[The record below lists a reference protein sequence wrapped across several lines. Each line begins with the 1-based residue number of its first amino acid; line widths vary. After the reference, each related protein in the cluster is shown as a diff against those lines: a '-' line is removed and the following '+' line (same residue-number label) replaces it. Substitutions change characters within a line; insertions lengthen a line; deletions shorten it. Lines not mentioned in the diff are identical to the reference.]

1 MEAVFAACCM
11 EAVCAAY
18 LSAYYNVP
26 TVGPAGL
33 KEILR
38 NLRALAA
45 ASLANND
52 DGAVILEEVQY
63 MQSIG
68 VNRKPLPLRRQRKVL
83 QFVHHYVAL
92 LIRNPLNVYPR
103 PLCSWLP
110 HRHFFLGQ
118 EKKKQCF
125 SL

>member
-1 MEAVFAACCM
+1 
-11 EAVCAAY
+11 
-18 LSAYYNVP
+18 
-26 TVGPAGL
+26 
-33 KEILR
+33 
-38 NLRALAA
+38 
-45 ASLANND
+45 
-52 DGAVILEEVQY
+52 

-68 VNRKPLPLRRQRKVL
+68 VNGKPLPLRRQRKVL

-118 EKKKQCF
+118 ENSVLVCRKEKTYS
-125 SL
+125 SLF